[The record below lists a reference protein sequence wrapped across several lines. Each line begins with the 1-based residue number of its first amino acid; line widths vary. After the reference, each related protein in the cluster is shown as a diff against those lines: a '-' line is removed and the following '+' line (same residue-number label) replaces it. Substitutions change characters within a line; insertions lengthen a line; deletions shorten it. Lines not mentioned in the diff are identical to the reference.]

1 MKLLN
6 NSIKPI
12 KNNLEDDEK
21 ELDGVEFEFSNK
33 NRDKDLVQHLELSD
47 IGNSNR
53 YEQLQQYSFD
63 GEDSF
68 EKMTGIKFII
78 ICIKDTQNDTVTAGF
93 QTFSK
98 SQILSVDDRVLLSK
112 FSQTLA
118 NDEEPTYSS
127 DFSDALYDIPQRIDV
142 LYHDGELYV
151 FNQSRFERIFGHY
164 DDFEDAAKS
173 IVDNLDDKTDV
184 EIEGMSHFNK
194 AIDDFP
200 NVKRRLYDVKKNIDQ
215 ASDDKNSK
223 PIYEALNQD
232 NLEYLKDN
240 FDSDVIVVDNKEY
253 KIQLENRFD
262 SWGLIKV
269 LNDAHLESE
278 LTNSGYV
285 TNSKNRT

>member
-1 MKLLN
+1 MSETDIQDDLDDIFEKLSGYVDSELGSDLIIVRENSDYDEDDDDADDREYYEFGRANIDSDTAVNLMKLFK

-33 NRDKDLVQHLELSD
+33 NRDKYLVQHLELSD

-53 YEQLQQYSFD
+53 YEQLQEYSFD

-164 DDFEDAAKS
+164 
-173 IVDNLDDKTDV
+173 
-184 EIEGMSHFNK
+184 
-194 AIDDFP
+194 
-200 NVKRRLYDVKKNIDQ
+200 R
-215 ASDDKNSK
+215 
-223 PIYEALNQD
+223 
-232 NLEYLKDN
+232 
-240 FDSDVIVVDNKEY
+240 
-253 KIQLENRFD
+253 
-262 SWGLIKV
+262 
-269 LNDAHLESE
+269 
-278 LTNSGYV
+278 
-285 TNSKNRT
+285 